1 MRLMMK
7 IIKCTES
14 KFSEINYNDLGFGK
28 YYSDHMLVR
37 TYSNGTWNESQIIP
51 FEDIVLSP
59 ANITLHY
66 AQSIFEGMKA
76 FRGEDG
82 IVRLFRPEKNI
93 ARLNLS
99 AERMAIP
106 QIDEKQTLEE
116 LIELITMDQVF
127 TPPHFGSSLY
137 IRPFIFATDPT
148 LGVKISETYR
158 FMIITT
164 PVDAYYGKNLQ
175 TVGIYATKEFTR
187 AALGGT
193 GHVKAAANYAQS
205 LYAAKKAQQK
215 GYKQIMWLDG
225 REHKYV
231 DEVGTMNIM
240 FIIDDTLITP
250 TLEQGTILA
259 GITRESVLQLARD
272 MGWKVEERRIA
283 FKELIKASKKGSLQE
298 CFGTGTAATIAPV
311 GRIGHDDGED
321 IVINNDEVGPYAQTI
336 YEQLLGIQYGK
347 IADRYGWTVEIKKK

>member
-1 MRLMMK
+1 MK
-7 IIKCTES
+7 VTKRS
-14 KFSEINYNDLGFGK
+14 VSVLPDVDFDDLGFGK

-37 TYSNGTWNESQIIP
+37 IYADGEWQESEIQP
-51 FEDIVLSP
+51 FNDICLSP

-66 AQSIFEGMKA
+66 GQSIFEGMKA
-76 FRGEDG
+76 FRGEDN

-93 ARLNLS
+93 ARLNRS

-106 QIDEKQTLEE
+106 QVDEKQTLEE
-116 LIELITMDQVF
+116 LIELITMDQDF
-127 TPPHFGSSLY
+127 TPPHLGSSLY

-187 AALGGT
+187 AAPGGT

-240 FIIDDTLITP
+240 FVINDTLITP

-259 GITRESVLQLARD
+259 GITRESVLQIAKDL
-272 MGWKVEERRIA
+272 GWKTEERRIP
-283 FKELIKASKKGSLQE
+283 FEELIDASRKGTLQE

-311 GRIGHDDGED
+311 GRIGYEGGQD
-321 IVINNDEVGPYAQTI
+321 IIVNNNEVGPYAQKI
-336 YEQLLGIQYGK
+336 YSELLGIQYGK
-347 IADRYGWTVEIKKK
+347 IEDRYGWTVKIDKQ

>member
-1 MRLMMK
+1 MNVKKRPV
-7 IIKCTES
+7 S
-14 KFSEINYNDLGFGK
+14 KLPEVDFSNLGFGK
-28 YYSDHMLVR
+28 YYGDHMLLR
-37 TYSNGTWNESQIIP
+37 RYANGAWQESEILP
-51 FEDIVLSP
+51 YGDILLSP

-93 ARLNLS
+93 ARLNRS

-106 QIDEKQTLEE
+106 QIDEKKTLEE
-116 LIELITMDQVF
+116 LIELITMDQDF
-127 TPPHFGSSLY
+127 TPPHMGSSLY

-148 LGVKISETYR
+148 LGVKISETYN

-164 PVDAYYGKNLQ
+164 PVDAYYGRNLQ

-187 AALGGT
+187 AAPGGT

-225 REHKYV
+225 LEHKYV

-240 FIIDDTLITP
+240 FVIDDTLVTP
-250 TLEQGTILA
+250 TLRQGTILA
-259 GITRESVLQLARD
+259 GITRESVLQLAKD
-272 MGWKVEERRIA
+272 LGWKVEERKIA
-283 FKELIKASKKGSLQE
+283 FKEIIKAAKKGSLRE

-311 GRIGHDDGED
+311 GRIGYDDGED
-321 IVINNDEVGPYAQTI
+321 IVINDNEVGPYAKTM
-336 YEQLLGIQYGK
+336 YEALLSIQYGK
-347 IADRYGWTVEIKKK
+347 REDPYGWTVEIKKN

>member
-1 MRLMMK
+1 MNVKKRPV
-7 IIKCTES
+7 S
-14 KFSEINYNDLGFGK
+14 KLPEVDFSNLGFGK
-28 YYSDHMLVR
+28 YYGDHMLLRRYV
-37 TYSNGTWNESQIIP
+37 NGTWQESEILP
-51 FEDIVLSP
+51 YGDILLSP

-82 IVRLFRPEKNI
+82 IVRLFRPEQNI
-93 ARLNLS
+93 ARLNRS

-106 QIDEKQTLEE
+106 QIDEKKTLEE
-116 LIELITMDQVF
+116 LIELITLDQDF
-127 TPPHFGSSLY
+127 TPPHLGSSLY

-148 LGVKISETYR
+148 LGVKISETYY

-164 PVDAYYGKNLQ
+164 PVDAYYGRNLQ

-187 AALGGT
+187 AAPGGT

-225 REHKYV
+225 LEHKYV

-240 FIIDDTLITP
+240 FVIDDTLVTP
-250 TLEQGTILA
+250 TLKQGTILA
-259 GITRESVLQLARD
+259 GITRESVLQLAKD
-272 MGWKVEERRIA
+272 LGWKVEERKIA
-283 FKELIKASKKGSLQE
+283 FKEIIKAAKKGSLQE

-311 GRIGHDDGED
+311 GRIGYDDGED
-321 IVINNDEVGPYAQTI
+321 IVINNNEVGPYAKTM
-336 YEQLLGIQYGK
+336 YEALLGIQYGK
-347 IADRYGWTVEIKKK
+347 RKDPYGWTVEIKKD

>member
-1 MRLMMK
+1 MNVKKRPV
-7 IIKCTES
+7 S
-14 KFSEINYNDLGFGK
+14 KLPEVDFSNLGFGK
-28 YYSDHMLVR
+28 YYGDHMLLR
-37 TYSNGTWNESQIIP
+37 RYANGAWQESEILP
-51 FEDIVLSP
+51 YEDILLSP

-93 ARLNLS
+93 ARLNRS

-106 QIDEKQTLEE
+106 QIDEKKTLEE
-116 LIELITMDQVF
+116 LIELITMDQDF
-127 TPPHFGSSLY
+127 TPPHMGSSLY

-148 LGVKISETYR
+148 LGVKISETYN

-164 PVDAYYGKNLQ
+164 PVDAYYGRNLQ

-187 AALGGT
+187 AAPGGT

-225 REHKYV
+225 LEHKYV

-240 FIIDDTLITP
+240 FVIDDTLVTP
-250 TLEQGTILA
+250 TLRQGTILA
-259 GITRESVLQLARD
+259 GITRESVLQLAKD
-272 MGWKVEERRIA
+272 LGWKVEERKIA
-283 FKELIKASKKGSLQE
+283 FKEIIKAAKKGSLRE

-311 GRIGHDDGED
+311 GRIGYDDGED
-321 IVINNDEVGPYAQTI
+321 IVINDNEVGPYAKTM
-336 YEQLLGIQYGK
+336 YEALLSIQYGK
-347 IADRYGWTVEIKKK
+347 REDPYGWTVEIKKN

>member
-1 MRLMMK
+1 MNVKMRSV
-7 IIKCTES
+7 S
-14 KFSEINYNDLGFGK
+14 KLPEIDFSNLGFGK
-28 YYSDHMLVR
+28 YYGDHMLLR
-37 TYSNGTWNESQIIP
+37 RYKDGAWQESEILPYEEIL
-51 FEDIVLSP
+51 LSP

-82 IVRLFRPEKNI
+82 IVRLFRPEQNI
-93 ARLNLS
+93 ARLNRS

-106 QIDEKQTLEE
+106 QIDEKKTLEE
-116 LIELITMDQVF
+116 LIRLITLDQDF
-127 TPPHFGSSLY
+127 TPPHRGSSLY
-137 IRPFIFATDPT
+137 IRPFIFATDPS
-148 LGVKISETYR
+148 LGVKISETYN

-164 PVDAYYGKNLQ
+164 PVDAYYGRNLQ

-187 AALGGT
+187 AAPGGT

-205 LYAAKKAQQK
+205 LYAAKRAQQK

-225 REHKYV
+225 LEHKYV

-240 FIIDDTLITP
+240 FVINDTLITP
-250 TLEQGTILA
+250 TLKQGTILA
-259 GITRESVLQLARD
+259 GITRDSVLQLARD
-272 MGWKVEERRIA
+272 LGWKVEERRIA
-283 FKELIKASKKGSLQE
+283 FKEIIKAAKKGQLQE

-311 GRIGHDDGED
+311 GHIGYDEGED
-321 IVINNDEVGPYAQTI
+321 IVINNNEVGPYAKTI

-347 IADRYGWTVEIKKK
+347 LEDRYGWTVKIKKK